1 MIFSEN
7 RFPLFRIMLYETVMP
22 CSAVVTVPLSSTQAK
37 ANVPLSATFTVNSK
51 YGLAEIAGSRSAR
64 NTSWPLKV
72 QTNELMIS
80 RGIGLPF
87 SSLRK
92 PVSIGC
98 DISVLI
104 WMMSPFF
111 ASLGMRR
118 RGFSAMMFCPVLFVG
133 SAAAAAHRDLD
144 HFALGVKL
152 AGRGLGQHGDGAGA
166 TQADAGRGFSAPGH
180 RRQMKSDNARIGI
193 GIADDADLAD
203 VIVRR
208 HRAVDLDGER
218 HGVAVLGDLGKID
231 RELGD
236 LGIRFRRRR
245 HAVVDVDERER
256 HSGAK
261 QQGTA
266 AGQ

>member
-1 MIFSEN
+1 
-7 RFPLFRIMLYETVMP
+7 MP

-37 ANVPLSATFTVNSK
+37 AKVPLSSTFTVNSK

-80 RGIGLPF
+80 RGIGLPA

-104 WMMSPFF
+104 WMMSPFL
-111 ASLGMRR
+111 ASLGTRR
-118 RGFSAMMFCPVLFVG
+118 RGFSAMMFLSGLVCCLFV
-133 SAAAAAHRDLD
+133 SAAAAADRDLD
-144 HFALGVKL
+144 HFALGIKL
-152 AGRGLGQHGDGAGA
+152 AGRGLGQHRDGAGA
-166 TQADAGRGFSAPGH
+166 AEPDAGCGFGAPRR
-180 RRQMKSDNARIGI
+180 RRQMKSDNAGIGI

-203 VIVRR
+203 IVVRR

-231 RELGD
+231 RDLAALGRIAAGEFGD
-236 LGIRFRRRR
+236 LGVGFGRRR
-245 HAVVDVDERER
+245 HAVVGGNQRER
-256 HSGAK
+256 HSGTE
-261 QQGTA
+261 QQCAA